1 MLQLNILII
10 LCCVNNLCK
19 ENKISFKYYTLLN
32 FKYLIVIYAK
42 VMYGREKL
50 FYDIFNINDYKKM
63 VRPFGEND
71 LTYVET
77 ELKLLQIDL
86 V

>member
-1 MLQLNILII
+1 
-10 LCCVNNLCK
+10 
-19 ENKISFKYYTLLN
+19 
-32 FKYLIVIYAK
+32 
-42 VMYGREKL
+42 MYGREKL
-50 FYDIFNINDYKKM
+50 FFDIFNINDYKKM